1 MMLALLS
8 VTAVQAQRFT
18 DKLDRGVVAVNT
30 TGGVFVS
37 WRIQAEEYYGVKY
50 NLYRG
55 DTKIA
60 ENLTVSNYKDAGG
73 SASST
78 YSVAAVV
85 NGIEQGRS
93 NPVATWA
100 PTIWR

>member
-37 WRIQAEEYYGVKY
+37 WRIQAEEYY
-50 NLYRG
+50 
-55 DTKIA
+55 
-60 ENLTVSNYKDAGG
+60 
-73 SASST
+73 
-78 YSVAAVV
+78 
-85 NGIEQGRS
+85 
-93 NPVATWA
+93 
-100 PTIWR
+100 